1 MNNKSVKDNM
11 NIFRAFSE
19 GMYNDNLEG
28 LMEYIDE
35 NVEWVIMATGE
46 TFRGIDE
53 FRQLAL
59 RSMDARKH
67 TKETHAEFTNV
78 FNSEDQSQM
87 CIEYIHGAIATE
99 KWTGSSDIRPA
110 AGARRQVKICLV
122 CHVKNG
128 KWDKVHE
135 YFDLKSVTE
144 GPSEFRLYP

>member
-1 MNNKSVKDNM
+1 MNNESVKDNM

-67 TKETHAEFTNV
+67 TKEAHAEFTNV
-78 FNSEDQSQM
+78 FNSEDQSHM
-87 CIEYIHGAIATE
+87 CIEHDHGAI
-99 KWTGSSDIRPA
+99 
-110 AGARRQVKICLV
+110 
-122 CHVKNG
+122 
-128 KWDKVHE
+128 
-135 YFDLKSVTE
+135 VTE
-144 GPSEFRLYP
+144 NGPDLLASIQLQGQRPT